1 VFVRRSKQSTMRAV
15 LCVLLLACA
24 TQAVAPAYSG
34 VLSRIA
40 DSFVSRGY
48 VRSDPFEL
56 SPLQLKQSLQEQPL
70 DADTAAADFAGDVAR
85 ANQPSE
91 FDALL
96 EADSAANPEQQL
108 KDIQSAISQLETPES
123 LLETDAGLS
132 MGKGVSKSGS
142 SSHSKGLSAGHSGH
156 AHHGLKGKAGHGG
169 RANSQAIEDCLA
181 CRFIWKQV
189 EMDVA
194 NARYV
199 EDVQAS
205 FEHNCLDA
213 QKGSVF
219 FKGCEDMYDDMYAMT
234 DDYMSNEYTVSTM
247 CKRANMCKNHKKG
260 KKLGQHKHSHSS
272 SSKSG
277 SKGKKL

>member
-1 VFVRRSKQSTMRAV
+1 MRAV

-24 TQAVAPAYSG
+24 TQAMAPANSG
-34 VLSRIA
+34 VLSRVA

-48 VRSDPFEL
+48 IRADPFEL
-56 SPLQLKQSLQEQPL
+56 SPLQMKQSLNEQPM
-70 DADTAAADFAGDVAR
+70 DADNVGADFAADVAR

-91 FDALL
+91 FDSLL
-96 EADSAANPEQQL
+96 EADASANPEQQL
-108 KDIQSAISQLETPES
+108 KDIQAAITQLETPES
-123 LLETDAGLS
+123 LLETDAELA
-132 MGKGVSKSGS
+132 MGKGILKKAGKLLGRGL
-142 SSHSKGLSAGHSGH
+142 KGLGAGLM
-156 AHHGLKGKAGHGG
+156 HGLKGPAGKGAKAN
-169 RANSQAIEDCLA
+169 AQALEDCLA

-213 QKGSVF
+213 QKSSIF

-234 DDYMSNEYTVSTM
+234 DDYMANEYTVSTM
-247 CKRANMCKNHKKG
+247 CKRANMCKDKKGKKDKKHKKG
-260 KKLGQHKHSHSS
+260 KKL
-272 SSKSG
+272 
-277 SKGKKL
+277 

>member
-1 VFVRRSKQSTMRAV
+1 MRAV

-24 TQAVAPAYSG
+24 TQAMAPANSG
-34 VLSRIA
+34 VLSRVA

-48 VRSDPFEL
+48 VRADPFEL
-56 SPLQLKQSLQEQPL
+56 SPLQLKQSLQDQPL
-70 DADTAAADFAGDVAR
+70 DADNAAADFATDIAR

-96 EADSAANPEQQL
+96 ESDASANPEEQM
-108 KDIQSAISQLETPES
+108 KNIQAAIDTLETPES
-123 LLETDAGLS
+123 LIEADAGANMLADKGFFGKIGGALKAGAKALGGGF
-132 MGKGVSKSGS
+132 MAGLRGGKGG
-142 SSHSKGLSAGHSGH
+142 KGGVRGPAG
-156 AHHGLKGKAGHGG
+156 KGG
-169 RANSQAIEDCLA
+169 RANAQAIEDCMG

-213 QKGSVF
+213 QKSSVF
-219 FKGCEDMYDDMYAMT
+219 FKACEDMYDDMYAMT
-234 DDYMSNEYTVSTM
+234 DDYMSNEYTVDTM
-247 CKRANMCKNHKKG
+247 CRRANMCKRGKKKG
-260 KKLGQHKHSHSS
+260 GLLKKLG
-272 SSKSG
+272 
-277 SKGKKL
+277 KGAKKLLR